1 MNRLKQ
7 LFITLPFLTT
17 MALNSTAQKQRSFLA
32 LGDSY
37 TIGESVP
44 IYESFPYQTVQLL
57 RNKGISVHA
66 AEIIA
71 KTSWTTDELMA
82 GIDRTTFEK
91 SYDIVTLLIGVN
103 NQYRGKD
110 PAVYEKEF
118 EKLLNKAIA
127 FAGGN
132 KQHVFVISIPDWGA
146 TPFAA
151 SRDRV
156 KIGKEIDL
164 FNSINKK
171 ITDAAG
177 IAYVSITEG
186 SREGTSNALLVAK
199 DGLHPSGLEYGRWA
213 KKLANAIL
221 QSIRPYTLNKVFH
234 NSIGK

>member
-1 MNRLKQ
+1 MQYKIDAQ
-7 LFITLPFLTT
+7 DKALT
-17 MALNSTAQKQRSFLA
+17 FLA

-44 IYESFPYQTVQLL
+44 IYENFPYQTVQLL
-57 RNKGISVHA
+57 RKNGISVHA
-66 AEIIA
+66 PEIVA
-71 KTSWTTDELMA
+71 KTGWTTDELMA

-110 PAVYEKEF
+110 PSTYEKEF

-132 KQHVFVISIPDWGA
+132 KQHVFVLSIPDWGA

-151 SRDRV
+151 SRDRI
-156 KIGKEIDL
+156 KIGNEIDL

-171 ITDAAG
+171 STDAAG
-177 IAYVSITEG
+177 IAYISITEG
-186 SREGTSNALLVAK
+186 SREATSNASLVAK

-213 KKLANAIL
+213 RKLADAIL
-221 QSIRPYTLNKVFH
+221 QSIRP
-234 NSIGK
+234 

>member
-1 MNRLKQ
+1 MQYKIDAQ
-7 LFITLPFLTT
+7 DKALT
-17 MALNSTAQKQRSFLA
+17 FLA

-44 IYESFPYQTVQLL
+44 IYENFPYQTVQLL
-57 RNKGISVHA
+57 RKNGISVYA
-66 AEIIA
+66 PEIVA
-71 KTSWTTDELMA
+71 KTGWTTDELMA
-82 GIDRTTFEK
+82 GINRTTFEK

-110 PAVYEKEF
+110 PSTYEKEF

-132 KQHVFVISIPDWGA
+132 KQHVFVLSIPDWGA

-151 SRDRV
+151 SRDRI
-156 KIGKEIDL
+156 KIGNEIDL

-171 ITDAAG
+171 STDAAG
-177 IAYVSITEG
+177 IAYISITEG
-186 SREGTSNALLVAK
+186 SREATSNASLVAK

-213 KKLANAIL
+213 RKLADAIL
-221 QSIRPYTLNKVFH
+221 KSIRP
-234 NSIGK
+234 

>member
-1 MNRLKQ
+1 MNRMKQ
-7 LFITLPFLTT
+7 LFITLPFLIT

-57 RNKGISVHA
+57 RNKGMSVHA

-71 KTSWTTDELMA
+71 KTGWTTDELMA
-82 GIDRTTFEK
+82 GIEKTTFEK

-110 PAVYEKEF
+110 PSTYEQEF
-118 EKLLNKAIA
+118 VKLLNKAIT

-151 SRDRV
+151 SRDKI
-156 KIGKEIDL
+156 KIGKEIDQ
-164 FNSINKK
+164 FNAINRK
-171 ITDAAG
+171 ITEKAG

-186 SREGTSNALLVAK
+186 SREATSNALLVAK

-213 KKLANAIL
+213 KKLADAIL
-221 QSIRPYTLNKVFH
+221 QSIRP
-234 NSIGK
+234 

>member
-1 MNRLKQ
+1 MNHMKQ
-7 LFITLPFLTT
+7 LFITLSFLMT

-57 RNKGISVHA
+57 RNKGMSVHA

-71 KTSWTTDELMA
+71 KTGWTTDELMA
-82 GIDRTTFEK
+82 GIERTTFEK

-103 NQYRGKD
+103 NQYRGKE
-110 PAVYEKEF
+110 PTIYEQDF

-132 KQHVFVISIPDWGA
+132 KQHVFVLSIPDWGA

-156 KIGKEIDL
+156 KIGTAIDQ
-164 FNSINKK
+164 FNAINRK
-171 ITDAAG
+171 ITENAG
-177 IAYVSITEG
+177 IAYVFITEG
-186 SREGTSNALLVAK
+186 SREATSNALLVAK
-199 DGLHPSGLEYGRWA
+199 DGLHPSGLEYGKWA
-213 KKLANAIL
+213 KKLADAIL
-221 QSIRPYTLNKVFH
+221 QSIRP
-234 NSIGK
+234 

>member
-7 LFITLPFLTT
+7 LFITLPILMT

-57 RNKGISVHA
+57 RTKGMGVHA

-71 KTSWTTDELMA
+71 KTGWTTDELMA
-82 GIDRTTFEK
+82 GIEKTTFEQ
-91 SYDIVTLLIGVN
+91 SYDIVSLLIGVN

-132 KQHVFVISIPDWGA
+132 KKHVFVLSIPDWGA

-151 SRDRV
+151 NRDRT
-156 KIGKEIDL
+156 KIGKEIDQ
-164 FNSINKK
+164 FNTINRK
-171 ITDAAG
+171 ITENAG
-177 IAYVSITEG
+177 IVYLSITEG
-186 SREGTSNALLVAK
+186 SREATSNALLVAK

-213 KKLANAIL
+213 KKLADAIL
-221 QSIRPYTLNKVFH
+221 QSIRP
-234 NSIGK
+234 

>member
-7 LFITLPFLTT
+7 LFITLPFLMT

-57 RNKGISVHA
+57 RNKGMNVHA

-71 KTSWTTDELMA
+71 KTGWTTDELMA
-82 GIDRTTFEK
+82 GIERTTFEK

-110 PAVYEKEF
+110 PSTYEQDF

-132 KQHVFVISIPDWGA
+132 KQHVFVLSIPDWGA

-156 KIGKEIDL
+156 KIGSEIDQ
-164 FNSINKK
+164 FNAINRK
-171 ITDAAG
+171 ITERSG
-177 IAYVSITEG
+177 VSYISITEG
-186 SREGTSNALLVAK
+186 SREATSNALLVAK

-213 KKLANAIL
+213 KKLADAIL
-221 QSIRPYTLNKVFH
+221 QSIRP
-234 NSIGK
+234 

>member
-1 MNRLKQ
+1 MNRMKQ
-7 LFITLPFLTT
+7 LFITLPFLMT

-57 RNKGISVHA
+57 RNKGLSVHA
-66 AEIIA
+66 AEIMA
-71 KTSWTTDELMA
+71 KTGWTTDELMA
-82 GIDRTTFEK
+82 GIERTSFEK

-110 PAVYEKEF
+110 PLVYEKEF

-132 KQHVFVISIPDWGA
+132 KQHVFVLSIPDWGA

-156 KIGKEIDL
+156 KIGSAIDQ
-164 FNSINKK
+164 FNVINRK
-171 ITDAAG
+171 ITEKAG

-186 SREGTSNALLVAK
+186 SREATSNALLVAK
-199 DGLHPSGLEYGRWA
+199 DGLHPSGLEYGKWA
-213 KKLANAIL
+213 KKLADVIL
-221 QSIRPYTLNKVFH
+221 QSIRP
-234 NSIGK
+234 

>member
-1 MNRLKQ
+1 MNRLKN
-7 LFITLPFLTT
+7 LFITLPFLMT
-17 MALNSTAQKQRSFLA
+17 MALNSIAQKQRSFLA

-57 RNKGISVHA
+57 RNKGMSIHA

-71 KTSWTTDELMA
+71 KTGWTTDELMA
-82 GIDRTTFEK
+82 GIERTTFEK

-110 PAVYEKEF
+110 PSAYEKDF

-132 KQHVFVISIPDWGA
+132 KQHVFVLSIPDWGA

-151 SRDRV
+151 DKDRV
-156 KIGKEIDL
+156 KIGKEIDQ
-164 FNSINKK
+164 FNAINRK
-171 ITDAAG
+171 ITEKTG

-186 SREGTSNALLVAK
+186 SREATSNALLVAK
-199 DGLHPSGLEYGRWA
+199 DGLHPSGIEYGRWA
-213 KKLANAIL
+213 KKLADAIL
-221 QSIRPYTLNKVFH
+221 QSIRP
-234 NSIGK
+234 

>member
-7 LFITLPFLTT
+7 LFITLPFLMT

-71 KTSWTTDELMA
+71 KTGWTTDELMA

-151 SRDRV
+151 NRDRT
-156 KIGKEIDL
+156 KIGKEIDQ
-164 FNSINKK
+164 FNTINRK
-171 ITDAAG
+171 ITENAG
-177 IAYVSITEG
+177 IVYLSITEG
-186 SREGTSNALLVAK
+186 SREATYNALLVAK

-213 KKLANAIL
+213 KKLADAIL
-221 QSIRPYTLNKVFH
+221 KSIRP
-234 NSIGK
+234 

>member
-7 LFITLPFLTT
+7 LFITLPFLMT

-57 RNKGISVHA
+57 RNKGMNVHA

-71 KTSWTTDELMA
+71 KTGWTTDELMA
-82 GIDRTTFEK
+82 GIERTTFEK

-110 PAVYEKEF
+110 PSTYEQDF

-132 KQHVFVISIPDWGA
+132 KQHVFVLSIPDWGA

-156 KIGKEIDL
+156 KIGSEIDQ
-164 FNSINKK
+164 FNAINRK
-171 ITDAAG
+171 ITERSG
-177 IAYVSITEG
+177 VSYISITEG
-186 SREGTSNALLVAK
+186 SREATSNALLVAK
-199 DGLHPSGLEYGRWA
+199 DGLHPSGAEYGRWA
-213 KKLANAIL
+213 KKLADDIL
-221 QSIRPYTLNKVFH
+221 QSIRP
-234 NSIGK
+234 

>member
-7 LFITLPFLTT
+7 LFITLPFLMT

-57 RNKGISVHA
+57 RNKGMNVHA

-71 KTSWTTDELMA
+71 KTGWTTDELMA
-82 GIDRTTFEK
+82 GIERTTFEK

-110 PAVYEKEF
+110 PSTYEQDF

-132 KQHVFVISIPDWGA
+132 KQRVFVLSIPDWGA

-156 KIGKEIDL
+156 KIGSEIDQ
-164 FNSINKK
+164 FNAINRK
-171 ITDAAG
+171 ITERSG
-177 IAYVSITEG
+177 VSYISITEG
-186 SREGTSNALLVAK
+186 SREATSNALLVAK
-199 DGLHPSGLEYGRWA
+199 DGLHPSGLEYDRWA
-213 KKLANAIL
+213 KKMADAIL
-221 QSIRPYTLNKVFH
+221 QSIRP
-234 NSIGK
+234 

>member
-1 MNRLKQ
+1 MKRIFNLLILLLMQYKIDAQ
-7 LFITLPFLTT
+7 DKALT
-17 MALNSTAQKQRSFLA
+17 FLA

-44 IYESFPYQTVQLL
+44 IYENFPYQTLQLL
-57 RNKGISVHA
+57 RKSGIAVQA
-66 AEIIA
+66 PEIVA
-71 KTSWTTDELMA
+71 KTGWTTDELMA

-110 PAVYEKEF
+110 PSTYEKEF
-118 EKLLNKAIA
+118 EQLLNKAIA

-132 KQHVFVISIPDWGA
+132 KQHVFVLSIPDWGA

-151 SRDRV
+151 SRDRI

-171 ITDAAG
+171 STDAAG
-177 IAYVSITEG
+177 IAYISITEG
-186 SREGTSNALLVAK
+186 SREATSNASLVAK

-213 KKLANAIL
+213 KKLADAIL
-221 QSIRPYTLNKVFH
+221 QSIRP
-234 NSIGK
+234 

>member
-1 MNRLKQ
+1 MKYLKQ
-7 LFITLPFLTT
+7 LFITLPFLMT

-57 RNKGISVHA
+57 RSRGMGVHA

-71 KTSWTTDELMA
+71 KTGWTTDELMA
-82 GIDRTTFEK
+82 GIERTSFEK

-110 PAVYEKEF
+110 PLEYEKEF

-132 KQHVFVISIPDWGA
+132 KQHVFVVSIPDWGA

-151 SRDRV
+151 SRDRI

-164 FNSINKK
+164 FNAINRK
-171 ITDAAG
+171 ITGAAG

-186 SREGTSNALLVAK
+186 SREASSNALLVAK

-213 KKLANAIL
+213 KKLADAIL
-221 QSIRPYTLNKVFH
+221 QSIRP
-234 NSIGK
+234 

>member
-7 LFITLPFLTT
+7 LFITLPILMT

-57 RNKGISVHA
+57 RSKGMSVHA

-71 KTSWTTDELMA
+71 KTGWTTDELMA
-82 GIDRTTFEK
+82 GIEKTTFEQ
-91 SYDIVTLLIGVN
+91 SYDIVSLLIGVN

-132 KQHVFVISIPDWGA
+132 KKHVFVLSIPDWGA

-151 SRDRV
+151 NRDRT
-156 KIGKEIDL
+156 KIGKEIDQ
-164 FNSINKK
+164 FNTINRK
-171 ITDAAG
+171 ITENAG
-177 IAYVSITEG
+177 IVYLSITEG
-186 SREGTSNALLVAK
+186 SREATSNALLVAK

-213 KKLANAIL
+213 KKLADAIL
-221 QSIRPYTLNKVFH
+221 QSIRP
-234 NSIGK
+234 

>member
-1 MNRLKQ
+1 MNLLKQ
-7 LFITLPFLTT
+7 LFITLPFLMT

-57 RNKGISVHA
+57 RTKGMSVHA

-71 KTSWTTDELMA
+71 KTGWTTDELMA
-82 GIDRTTFEK
+82 GIERTTFEK

-110 PAVYEKEF
+110 PSTYELEF

-132 KQHVFVISIPDWGA
+132 KQHVFVVSIPDWGA

-151 SRDRV
+151 SRDRI

-164 FNSINKK
+164 FNAINRK

-186 SREGTSNALLVAK
+186 SREASSNALLVAK
-199 DGLHPSGLEYGRWA
+199 DGLHPSGIEYGRWA
-213 KKLANAIL
+213 KKLADAIL
-221 QSIRPYTLNKVFH
+221 QSIRP
-234 NSIGK
+234 

>member
-7 LFITLPFLTT
+7 LFITLPFLMT
-17 MALNSTAQKQRSFLA
+17 MALNSTAQKQKSFLA

-57 RNKGISVHA
+57 RNKGMSVHA

-71 KTSWTTDELMA
+71 KTGWTTDELMA

-110 PAVYEKEF
+110 PSIYEQEF

-127 FAGGN
+127 FAGGK
-132 KQHVFVISIPDWGA
+132 KQHVFVLSIPDWGA

-151 SRDRV
+151 SRDRI

-164 FNSINKK
+164 FNSINRK

-177 IAYVSITEG
+177 IAYVPITEG
-186 SREGTSNALLVAK
+186 SRETTSNALLVAK
-199 DGLHPSGLEYGRWA
+199 DGLHPSGVEYGRWA
-213 KKLANAIL
+213 TKLADAIL
-221 QSIRPYTLNKVFH
+221 QSIRP
-234 NSIGK
+234 

>member
-37 TIGESVP
+37 TIGESIP

-71 KTSWTTDELMA
+71 KTGWTTDELMA

-151 SRDRV
+151 NRDRT
-156 KIGKEIDL
+156 KIGKEIDQ
-164 FNSINKK
+164 FNTINRK
-171 ITDAAG
+171 ITENAG
-177 IAYVSITEG
+177 IVYLSITEG
-186 SREGTSNALLVAK
+186 SREATSNALLVAK

-213 KKLANAIL
+213 KKLADAIL
-221 QSIRPYTLNKVFH
+221 QSIRP
-234 NSIGK
+234 

>member
-7 LFITLPFLTT
+7 LFITLPFLMT
-17 MALNSTAQKQRSFLA
+17 MALSSTAQKQISFLA

-57 RNKGISVHA
+57 RTKGMGVHA

-71 KTSWTTDELMA
+71 KTGWTTDELMA
-82 GIDRTTFEK
+82 GIEKTTFEQ
-91 SYDIVTLLIGVN
+91 SYDIVSLLIGVN

-132 KQHVFVISIPDWGA
+132 KQHVFVLSIPDWGA

-151 SRDRV
+151 NRDRT
-156 KIGKEIDL
+156 KIGKEIDQ
-164 FNSINKK
+164 FNTINRK
-171 ITDAAG
+171 ITENAG
-177 IAYVSITEG
+177 IVYLSITEG
-186 SREGTSNALLVAK
+186 SREATSNGLLVAK

-213 KKLANAIL
+213 KKLADAIL
-221 QSIRPYTLNKVFH
+221 QSIRP
-234 NSIGK
+234 